1 VACPKQIGNIPLAS
15 GSNAPVCPAFLAKNK
30 RLTFS
35 AKITRNSYLFAIL
48 IAILTPVGLLF
59 QGSLTDYFRD
69 PITKVEHSLNLDK
82 APTPPIGKK

>member
-15 GSNAPVCPAFLAKNK
+15 GSNAPV
-30 RLTFS
+30 
-35 AKITRNSYLFAIL
+35 KITRNSYLFAIL

-82 APTPPIGKK
+82 APIHVRGN